1 MQRGDDMKDK
11 LVRAMIISI
20 IVMLCSG
27 GCILLIFG
35 ETGIGIFLVVY
46 SLIYA
51 GNINRLEGDEE

>member
-1 MQRGDDMKDK
+1 MKDK

-20 IVMLCSG
+20 IVMLCAG

-35 ETGIGIFLVVY
+35 ETGIGVFLVVY

-51 GNINRLEGDEE
+51 GNIERLVGDEE